1 MSGITTKTY
10 KSGLRLV
17 HDYMP
22 DSRTAAIS
30 IAVQVGRVHED
41 ESQAG
46 ISHFLE
52 HMCFTATKSKTTLQL
67 ETEKDENGI
76 VSNAYTDR
84 ECTVYYSK
92 AINEKFAKA
101 TELMAESFFNVLLN
115 KEEMETERGVILSE
129 IKMRTD
135 NRDIRLFEFARSKYY
150 GGASMG
156 AVIIG
161 TEDTVNALTQEDL
174 IKFRAEHYIASK
186 VIISIAGGIPF
197 EEVEELVSKHFESN
211 FKDEALPCVLPRLL
225 NNPVRKP
232 ELAFIK
238 DDVQQDLSFIMLPGL
253 NVADERARVLSLFN
267 WLFGSTLSSRLVQE
281 VRVKQG
287 LVYNIGTE
295 TDSSSDSGIFIIY
308 YGTPEKN
315 QEKALATVR
324 REINKIIEEGI
335 TQSEL
340 EKAKV
345 LASTKILFKEP
356 DVFTRAASNSTQLI
370 FKGKVLS
377 LSERIEAIKN
387 ITLEQI
393 NSVAREVLSNP
404 NVLFATMSKNPFKD
418 ALKILS

>member
-92 AINEKFAKA
+92 AINEKFAKT

-150 GGASMG
+150 NDTNMG
-156 AVIIG
+156 AVVIG
-161 TEDTVNALTQEDL
+161 AEDTVNALTQEDL
-174 IKFRAEHYIASK
+174 VKFRAEHYIAPK
-186 VIISIAGGIPF
+186 VIISIAGGVSF
-197 EEVEELVSKHFESN
+197 EAAEELITKYFESN

-238 DDVQQDLSFIMLPGL
+238 DDVQQDLAFLMLPGF
-253 NVADERARVLSLFN
+253 NVADKRAGAISLFS

-295 TDSSSDSGIFIIY
+295 TDSASDSGVFIIY

-315 QEKALATVR
+315 QEKALITIK
-324 REINKIIEEGI
+324 REIEEIISNGI
-335 TQSEL
+335 TQQEL
-340 EKAKV
+340 EKAKI
-345 LASTKILFKEP
+345 LASTRILFNEP
-356 DVFTRAASNSTQLI
+356 DVFARVDKNIRQLI
-370 FKGKVLS
+370 FKGEVLS
-377 LSERIEAIKN
+377 LDERIEAIN
-387 ITLEQI
+387 NVTLEQV
-393 NSVAREVLSNP
+393 NSVAKEVLANP
-404 NVLFATMSKNPFKD
+404 NVLFATMSKNPFKN